1 MGLGNW
7 GLLGVLELLLLIG
20 VLELLFLEL
29 LFLELLVFIELL
41 LLVGVLELLFLEL
54 LVFIELLL
62 LVGVLELLF
71 IELLVF
77 IELLLF
83 LELLLV
89 LEIITSLRNESLTG
103 SQTPILV
110 SFLPTAFFNCSIVL
124 STSVSPTLRA
134 IRFISSDFTAELNM
148 SS

>member
-7 GLLGVLELLLLIG
+7 GLLGV
-20 VLELLFLEL
+20 LEL

-54 LVFIELLL
+54 L
-62 LVGVLELLF
+62 GVLELLF
-71 IELLVF
+71 LELSLVGVLEF
-77 IELLLF
+77 IELLF
-83 LELLLV
+83 LEFIELLLV

-103 SQTPILV
+103 SQTPILL